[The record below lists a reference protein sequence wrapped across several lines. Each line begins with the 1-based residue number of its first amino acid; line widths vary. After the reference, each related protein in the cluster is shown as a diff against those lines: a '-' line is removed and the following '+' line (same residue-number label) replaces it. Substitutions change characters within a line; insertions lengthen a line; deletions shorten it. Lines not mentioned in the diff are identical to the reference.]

1 MSSDTDLIRDVA
13 TGGLLPFEHVLI
25 PRTQSAGLIAF
36 SMDLHRDVRALH
48 VDSAAAR
55 RSVLLADLE
64 DRLQAVAAAEPL
76 KLLRALGDA
85 GMSWRDLARLVQVS
99 VPAVQKWRRGGDIT
113 GANRLRLARVVALL
127 DVLSANAIVEQVSW
141 LEMPVKDG
149 VHVSRMDMLADG
161 RFDLVLELISDDH
174 TTVPVEGV
182 LDEYKPSWRTSR
194 VDDRFET
201 YIDAEGVVAI
211 RPTD

>member
-1 MSSDTDLIRDVA
+1 MPNELDLIGDVA
-13 TGGLLPFEHVLI
+13 TGGLLPFEHVQI
-25 PRTQSAGLIAF
+25 PRTQSASLVAL
-36 SMDLHRDVRALH
+36 SNELQRDVRSLH
-48 VDSAAAR
+48 DDSSAAR

-64 DRLQAVAAAEPL
+64 DRQQAVAATEPS
-76 KLLRALGDA
+76 KLLRELGDA
-85 GMSWRDLARLVQVS
+85 GMSWRDVARLVQVS

-127 DVLSANAIVEQVSW
+127 EVLSANVIAEQVSW

-182 LDEYKPSWRTSR
+182 LDDYEPSWRTSR
-194 VDDRFET
+194 VDNHFET
-201 YIDAEGVVAI
+201 YVDAEGIVAI
-211 RPTD
+211 RPTR

>member
-13 TGGLLPFEHVLI
+13 TGGLLPFGHVLI
-25 PRTQSAGLIAF
+25 PRTQSASLVAL
-36 SMDLHRDVRALH
+36 SKDLHRDVQSLQ

-55 RSVLLADLE
+55 RSILLADLE
-64 DRLQAVAAAEPL
+64 DRQQAVAAGEPL

-85 GMSWRDLARLVQVS
+85 GMSWRDVARLIQVS

-113 GANRLRLARVVALL
+113 GANRLRLARVVALM
-127 DVLSANAIVEQVSW
+127 DVLSANAIAEQVSW

-174 TTVPVEGV
+174 ATVPVEGV
-182 LDEYKPSWRTSR
+182 LDEYEPSWRTSR
-194 VDDRFET
+194 VDNRFET
-201 YIDAEGVVAI
+201 YVDTDGVVAI